1 MDLQSGKVQ
10 PQVAKCLKEQARIGE
25 MAKAYPCRCCV
36 VAIHVPEPDLAKT
49 PVGMCDDVR
58 LITAR
63 IFQEG
68 SNRPQFAAPL
78 QDPQASG
85 LHYHQ
90 GIVEDQLGS

>member
-1 MDLQSGKVQ
+1 M
-10 PQVAKCLKEQARIGE
+10 AR
-25 MAKAYPCRCCV
+25 AYPCQCCV

-68 SNRPQFAAPL
+68 SNRP
-78 QDPQASG
+78 
-85 LHYHQ
+85 
-90 GIVEDQLGS
+90 